1 MARAFEIGRKAVS
14 GKVLTMV
21 AELVLA
27 IAALLLLWAFLTGSV
42 PLISGAI
49 DNMVTGFKRMLCNVG
64 LMSTACK
71 WLIGA

>member
-1 MARAFEIGRKAVS
+1 MSRAFGMGRKAVS

-21 AELVLA
+21 AELVMA

-49 DNMVTGFKRMLCNVG
+49 DNMVTGFKRMLCGIG
-64 LMSTACK
+64 LLSVACK
-71 WLIGA
+71 WFVGA

>member
-1 MARAFEIGRKAVS
+1 MLAIGRKAVS

-42 PLISGAI
+42 PLISQAI
-49 DNMVTGFKRMLCNVG
+49 ENMITGFKRMLCNVG
-64 LMSTACK
+64 ILTSVCK
-71 WLIGA
+71 FVIGA

>member
-27 IAALLLLWAFLTGSV
+27 IAALLLLWAFLSGSV

-64 LMSTACK
+64 ILTWVCKTA
-71 WLIGA
+71 LGV

>member
-1 MARAFEIGRKAVS
+1 MLAIGRKAVS

-42 PLISGAI
+42 PLISQAI
-49 DNMVTGFKRMLCNVG
+49 ENMITGFKRMLCNVG
-64 LMSTACK
+64 ILTSVCK
-71 WLIGA
+71 VVIGA